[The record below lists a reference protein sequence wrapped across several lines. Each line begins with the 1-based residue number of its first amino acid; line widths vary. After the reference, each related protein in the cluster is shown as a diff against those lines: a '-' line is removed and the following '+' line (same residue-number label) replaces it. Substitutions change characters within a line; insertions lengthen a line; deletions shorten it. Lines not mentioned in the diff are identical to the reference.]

1 MTRLLIRLFIREPDN
16 TEDWRIRTAYGNLAG
31 GVGIFCNMLLFFG
44 KYLLGTLLGS
54 IAITAD
60 AVNNLSDA
68 SGNIVSL
75 IGFRLGAKKPDPK
88 HPYGHARYEYLAGL
102 VVCVIILA
110 IGLSLAKE
118 SIGKILHPSRVVFS
132 WITVGILLASV
143 LVKLWLFLFYRAV
156 GRRISSETLLCTA
169 ADSRN
174 DVLATGAVLV
184 SIGLSRL
191 TGWAGWDGL
200 TGLLVAG
207 FILISGFLLLRDTL
221 SPLVG
226 EAPSREL
233 VERIE
238 QKVLSYPGVMGM
250 HNLMVHDYG
259 PGHVFVSLHVEFPAE
274 AEVLEAHDLID
285 RIEHDFLTE
294 EHLLVTIHYDPIV
307 TKDARV
313 AELRSY
319 FTEAAREFDP
329 QITIHDLRIVP
340 GTTHTN
346 IVFDCVL
353 PAGYDRPEQEVL
365 AYFEARAREKS
376 PDYVC
381 VVETEQD
388 YV

>member
-1 MTRLLIRLFIREPDN
+1 MTALLIRLFIREPDH
-16 TEDWRIRTAYGNLAG
+16 TDDRRVRAAYGNLAG
-31 GVGIFCNMLLFFG
+31 GVGIFCNVLLFLG

-60 AVNNLSDA
+60 AINNLSDA

-118 SIGKILHPSRVVFS
+118 SLGKLLHPSRISFS

-143 LVKLWLFLFYRAV
+143 LVKLWLFLFYRAI
-156 GRRISSETLLCTA
+156 GRKIDSETLLCTA

-174 DVLATGAVLV
+174 DVLSTGAVLL
-184 SIGLSRL
+184 SIGLSQL
-191 TGWAGWDGL
+191 TGRAFWDGL

-207 FILISGFLLLRDTL
+207 FILVSGFLLLRDTL

-226 EAPSREL
+226 EAPNREF

-238 QKVLSYPGVMGM
+238 RKVLSYPGVMGM

-259 PGHVFVSLHVEFPAE
+259 PGHVFISLHVEFPAE
-274 AEVLEAHDLID
+274 VDVLEAHDLID
-285 RIEHDFLTE
+285 RIEHDFLVE
-294 EHLLVTIHYDPIV
+294 EHVLVTIHYDPIV
-307 TKDARV
+307 TSDARV
-313 AELRSY
+313 AELRAY
-319 FTEAAREFDP
+319 FEEAAHAFDP
-329 QITIHDLRIVP
+329 RLTIHDLRLVP

-353 PAGYDRPEQEVL
+353 PAGYDRTEQEL
-365 AYFEARAREKS
+365 LTYFEEKAKERS
-376 PDYVC
+376 PEYVC
-381 VVETEQD
+381 VVEIEQD